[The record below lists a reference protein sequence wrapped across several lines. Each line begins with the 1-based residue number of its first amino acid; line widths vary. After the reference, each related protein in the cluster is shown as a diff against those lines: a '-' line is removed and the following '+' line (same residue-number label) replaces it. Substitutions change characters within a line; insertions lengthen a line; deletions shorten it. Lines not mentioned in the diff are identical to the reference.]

1 MAYNKARERALTYFA
16 ESEHCFL
23 RHSIHAPFVSDK
35 FMMTEHTSDNLLIA
49 RSGQL
54 VDSSPVRGAVNSFPP
69 VTLQIASDS
78 DQESL
83 WDHIVRRH
91 HYLGYQKLLGHRIK
105 YLAYIQDRPVAAL
118 SFSAPALKLRTRDKF
133 IGWSPLQRKTHLA
146 GIANNSR
153 FLILPWVEVKNL
165 ASHVLAKALSRL
177 SHDWEQRFGK
187 RLWLVET
194 FVDPSRY
201 KGTCYRAANWQF
213 IGQTAGSGKQGKGYI
228 HHGAIK
234 EVYVYALKPRFRKL
248 IGCEQQSY
256 ALFQRPSPTDKKVE
270 DLHMMLHHADWNP
283 NIMPRMDLT
292 ESDVVVL
299 ADELA
304 AFHAEFH
311 DCFGRKEHD
320 RLGLAYLSGLL
331 GSNEAKSVEPIAL
344 EFLDE
349 NSVRPLQRF
358 MKSYRWDDEAMEA
371 RHQATLSQNISDP
384 DGMITVDPSEFPKK
398 GKESVGVAR
407 QYCGALG
414 KVDNCQSGVFVG
426 YTSRKGYGLLTCR
439 LYMPESWFSEE
450 QEERRVF
457 NLIPENIVF
466 QTKPQIASDLINKI
480 DKTKQFPAK
489 WVGCDAAFG
498 SDWDFLESLPQD
510 KYYFAN
516 IKSNTRVF
524 LAKPR
529 VGVLSY
535 SGRGPRPK
543 KPRVMKGTVYT
554 VAKIARSKKLT
565 WKRVVLAE
573 GAKGPIMA
581 DVACLRV
588 YPIRDNLPKE
598 SPVWLFLRRMEDG
611 QIKYAFS
618 NAPETMPLAEL
629 CEAATMRW
637 PIEQCFQDGKSE
649 VGMDQYEHRSWPAWH
664 RHMLYVFLALQ
675 FLLRLRLRLKKSA
688 GTDAAPGA
696 NTDYGRAAVS
706 NDDACTR
713 LGTRQVLQDEKL
725 HCISVPQKKEIEGTC

>member
-1 MAYNKARERALTYFA
+1 
-16 ESEHCFL
+16 
-23 RHSIHAPFVSDK
+23 
-35 FMMTEHTSDNLLIA
+35 MMTKTPSDNLLA
-49 RSGQL
+49 LYDQL
-54 VDSSPVRGAVNSFPP
+54 IDSSPIHGAVHTFPP
-69 VTLQIASDS
+69 ITMQVASDS
-78 DQESL
+78 DQEPL
-83 WDHIVRRH
+83 WDHLVRRH

-118 SFSAPALKLRTRDKF
+118 SFSAPALKLRVRDKF
-133 IGWSPLQRKTHLA
+133 IGWSSLQRKAHLDS
-146 GIANNSR
+146 IANNSR
-153 FLILPWVEVKNL
+153 FLILPWVELKNL
-165 ASHVLAKALSRL
+165 ASHILAKVLSRL
-177 SHDWEQRFGK
+177 SRDWEERFGK

-213 IGQTAGSGKQGKGYI
+213 IGQTAGSGKQGKGYVY
-228 HHGAIK
+228 HGSIK
-234 EVYVYALKPRFRKL
+234 EVYVYALKHRFRKL

-256 ALFQRPSPTDKKVE
+256 ALFHRPSPTDKKVE
-270 DLHMMLHHADWNP
+270 DLHMILRHPGWNP
-283 NIMPRMDLT
+283 NIMPHMNLK
-292 ESDVVVL
+292 ESDVILL
-299 ADELA
+299 ADELV
-304 AFHAEFH
+304 AFHSEFH
-311 DCFGRKEHD
+311 GCFGRKEHR
-320 RLGLAYLSGLL
+320 RLGLAYITGLL
-331 GSNEAKSVEPIAL
+331 SNNEAKSVEPIAL

-349 NSVRPLQRF
+349 KSVRPLQRF
-358 MKSYRWDDEAMEA
+358 MKSYRWDDGAMEA
-371 RHQATLSQNISDP
+371 HHQTMLSQEIADP
-384 DGMITVDPSEFPKK
+384 TGMITVDPSDFPKK

-450 QEERRVF
+450 QKERRDF
-457 NLIPENIVF
+457 NLVPDNIIF

-480 DKTKQFPAK
+480 DQTNQFPAQ
-489 WVGCDAAFG
+489 WIGCDAAFG
-498 SDWDFLESLPQD
+498 SDWDFLESLPRD

-524 LAKPR
+524 LAKPK

-543 KPRVMKGTVYT
+543 KPRVMKGTIYT
-554 VAKIARSKKLT
+554 VAKIARSKKLI
-565 WKRVVLAE
+565 WKQVVLAE
-573 GAKGPIMA
+573 GAKGPIIA

-588 YPIRDNLPKE
+588 IPIQDNLPKE
-598 SPVWLFLRRMEDG
+598 TSIWLFLRRMEDG

-618 NAPETMPLAEL
+618 NAPETIPLAEL

-675 FLLRLRLRLKKSA
+675 FLLRLRLRLKKSS
-688 GTDAAPGA
+688 GSDAATSA
-696 NTDYGRAAVS
+696 NTDYGRATVS
-706 NDDACTR
+706 NVNARTCFRNRT
-713 LGTRQVLQDEKL
+713 VLQDEKL
-725 HCISVPQKKEIEGTC
+725 YCISVPQEKEIDVTC